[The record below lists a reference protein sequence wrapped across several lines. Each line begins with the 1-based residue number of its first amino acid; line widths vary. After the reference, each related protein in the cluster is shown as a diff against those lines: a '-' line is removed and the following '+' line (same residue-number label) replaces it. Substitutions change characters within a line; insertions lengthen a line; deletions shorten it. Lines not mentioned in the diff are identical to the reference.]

1 VKAVLGVVGLAL
13 LLAIGAVL
21 LTAAPGASQASPAY
35 KQADFASDLDDLPYT
50 SGPADAGPDDR
61 CAPG

>member
-1 VKAVLGVVGLAL
+1 VKAALGVVGLAL
-13 LLAIGAVL
+13 LLAIGPAL
-21 LTAAPGASQASPAY
+21 FTAY
-35 KQADFASDLDDLPYT
+35 LDDLRYT